1 MRLISP
7 AFTMPSA
14 NDSLKSKNFQEAVKF
29 VRIAVREEIPEDSEL
44 RLAWNKLAM
53 RMERPEVFYTYEW
66 AIAVQRAYGQTL
78 RPLLFLGYEDELLVG
93 LVAFV
98 RETTKSCISFL
109 TANTG
114 DYCDF
119 ISEPGR
125 RGEFV
130 EAVFSELRSRNTERI
145 VLTNLPRDS
154 SSVVAISG
162 AASSRKLHLYSRQAY
177 LCARVIPGSVD
188 ERAALKRVVGSKK
201 RLRRNTREL
210 EKLGNV
216 RVQHDTQWGEI
227 EPVLQTFARAHIA
240 RFLATR
246 RISNLIRPERRSFLT
261 ELARELSQ
269 SGWVTVS
276 RLLVGEVSAA
286 WNYGFRFAGSWFWY
300 QPTVNSIYRELSP
313 GYCLLAKIV
322 QQACDSPEIEIV
334 DLGLGAEDYK
344 DRFATTNR
352 QTLYLVLNRSLLD
365 HFRALVRDGASAAVR
380 KSPRIED
387 GIRYVL
393 SRTGR
398 IKARIHESGISAL
411 MRWFTKRTWTAM
423 FGLDEV
429 LFFEWPAT
437 GEKHKEPTGS
447 VLRSLDSDVLGAAA
461 ICYENDPQAL
471 EYLMR
476 SAQRLESEDN
486 RGFVLLT
493 GGGTPVHFCW
503 AKDFEGFEM
512 AELDRTL
519 NAPSPDS
526 VIIFDCYTPASA
538 RGNGFF
544 ATAIAM
550 LANQL
555 RAEGKAPW
563 IFGAAKNRA
572 SLQGIRKSGFTHK
585 FTLGR
590 KSLLFFRKAKGS
602 IPSLNPATTS
612 RSVSL

>member
-1 MRLISP
+1 MRI
-7 AFTMPSA
+7 
-14 NDSLKSKNFQEAVKF
+14 V
-29 VRIAVREEIPEDSEL
+29 VREEIPEDSEL
-44 RLAWNKLAM
+44 RRAWNELAL
-53 RMERPEVFYTYEW
+53 RMEHPEVFYTYEW
-66 AIAVQRAYGQTL
+66 AIAVQRAYGDTL
-78 RPLLFLGYEDELLVG
+78 EPLLFLAYEGDSLVG
-93 LVAFV
+93 LVALV
-98 RETTKSCISFL
+98 REKTESRVTFL

-119 ISEPGR
+119 ISQPGR
-125 RGEFV
+125 RREFV
-130 EAVFSELRSRNTERI
+130 EAVFAELRTQDIGNV
-145 VLTNLPRDS
+145 VLTNLPANS
-154 SSVVAISG
+154 SSVAVISG
-162 AASSRKLHLYSRQAY
+162 AASSHLFFLHSRRAY
-177 LCARVIPGSVD
+177 LCASVVPGSAV
-188 ERAALKRVVGSKK
+188 ERAKLKQVVSSKK
-201 RLRRNTREL
+201 RLRRNMREL
-210 EKLGNV
+210 EKRGKV
-216 RVQHDTQWGEI
+216 RVQHDMEWGQI
-227 EPVLQTFARAHIA
+227 EPVLQTFTRAHIA

-246 RISNLIRPERRSFLT
+246 RISNLIRPERRSFLS

-276 RLLVGEVSAA
+276 RLLVGEVPAA

-300 QPTVNSIYRELSP
+300 QPTVNSIYGELSP

-322 QQACDSPEIEIV
+322 QQACDSPEINVV

-352 QTLYLVLNRSLLD
+352 ETLYLVLNRSWLD

-387 GIRYVL
+387 GIRFVL
-393 SRTGR
+393 TRTGR
-398 IKARIHESGISAL
+398 IKARLRESGISAL
-411 MRWFTKRTWTAM
+411 MRWFSQRTWTAL
-423 FGLDEV
+423 FGFDEV

-437 GEKHKEPTGS
+437 GEKHKEPTGA
-447 VLRSLDSDVLGAAA
+447 VLRSLDPDVLGAAA
-461 ICYENDPQAL
+461 ICYEDDPKAL

-476 SAQRLESEDN
+476 SAQRLESQTD

-493 GGGTPVHFCW
+493 ADGTPVHFCW

-519 NAPSPDS
+519 NAPSPGS
-526 VIIFDCYTPASA
+526 VMIFDCYTPASA
-538 RGNGFF
+538 RGQGFF
-544 ATAIAM
+544 ATAIAI

-572 SLQGIRKSGFTHK
+572 SLQGIGESGFKHK

-590 KSLLFFRKAKGS
+590 KSLLFFKKAKGS
-602 IPSLNPATTS
+602 IPSLNPAATS
-612 RSVSL
+612 RSVSP

>member
-1 MRLISP
+1 
-7 AFTMPSA
+7 
-14 NDSLKSKNFQEAVKF
+14 

-44 RLAWNKLAM
+44 RRAWNDLAM
-53 RMERPEVFYTYEW
+53 RMEHPEVFYTYEW

-93 LVAFV
+93 LVALV
-98 RETTKSCISFL
+98 SETTESRVSFL

-125 RGEFV
+125 RREFV
-130 EAVFSELRSRNTERI
+130 EAVFSELRSRNIERI

-162 AASSRKLHLYSRQAY
+162 AASSRKFHLHSRQAY
-177 LCARVIPGSVD
+177 LCARVVPGSVD
-188 ERAALKRVVGSKK
+188 ERAALKQVVGSKK

-210 EKLGNV
+210 EKLGKV
-216 RVQHDTQWGEI
+216 RVQHDTQWGQI
-227 EPVLQTFARAHIA
+227 EPVLQTFTRAHIA

-246 RISNLIRPERRSFLT
+246 RISNLIRPERRSFLS

-276 RLLVGEVSAA
+276 RLLVGEVPAA

-300 QPTVNSIYRELSP
+300 QPTVNSIYGELSP

-322 QQACDSPEIEIV
+322 QQACDSPEINVV
-334 DLGLGAEDYK
+334 DLGLGAEDDK
-344 DRFATTNR
+344 DRFATTNQ
-352 QTLYLVLNRSLLD
+352 QTLYVVLNRSLLD
-365 HFRALVRDGASAAVR
+365 HFRARVRDEVSVAVR
-380 KSPRIED
+380 KSPRIEN
-387 GIRYVL
+387 GIRLVL
-393 SRTGR
+393 SWTGR
-398 IKARIHESGISAL
+398 IQARIRESGISAL
-411 MRWFTKRTWTAM
+411 LRWFSQRTWNAL

-429 LFFEWPAT
+429 LFFDWPAT
-437 GEKHKEPTGS
+437 EEKRKEPTRS
-447 VLRSLDSDVLGAAA
+447 VLRSLDSDILGAAA
-461 ICYENDPQAL
+461 ICYEHDPQAL

-476 SAQRLESEDN
+476 SAQRLGSEAD
-486 RGFVLLT
+486 RGFALLT
-493 GGGTPVHFCW
+493 ADGMPVHFCW

-519 NAPSPDS
+519 NAPSPDA
-526 VIIFDCYTPASA
+526 VMIFDCYTPASA

-544 ATAIAM
+544 AAAIAK

-555 RAEGKAPW
+555 RTEGNPPW

-572 SLQGIRKSGFTHK
+572 SLRGIQESGFRHK

-590 KSLLFFRKAKGS
+590 RRLLFFKTAKGS
-602 IPSLNPATTS
+602 VPSLNPATTS
-612 RSVSL
+612 MSVSAP